1 MSHPTATSDRAGP
14 NGDGSGVPLNVPGQN
29 RLLAALPTD
38 VREAVLA
45 RGQRTGLEFKQVL
58 IEAGRPVEQVYFPLG
73 GVCSVLTDAPGGGLV
88 ETATIGNEGMVGV
101 PRVLGMVE
109 SNTTVICQVPGE
121 ALRVAGGA
129 LGDLMGAHTPLR
141 SLLLRYA
148 QSLFDFVAQT
158 AACNRMH
165 NIEERAARWLMMTR
179 DRVGA
184 DEFPLTHEFLAQMLG
199 VRRAGVTVAMGMLQ
213 KAGLVTYA
221 RGVVRVTDLDGLR
234 GASCDC
240 YGVVRRQMERLLE

>member
-1 MSHPTATSDRAGP
+1 MDSTTRDRPGERADR
-14 NGDGSGVPLNVPGQN
+14 NGVPLNVPGQN
-29 RLLAALPTD
+29 RLLAALPAG
-38 VREAVLA
+38 VREAVLG
-45 RGQRTGLEFKQVL
+45 RGERVGMDFKQPL
-58 IEAGRPVEQVYFPLG
+58 IEAGRPMAHVYFPLG
-73 GVCSVLTDAPGGGLV
+73 GVFSVLTDAPGGGVV

-121 ALRVAGGA
+121 ALRLPERA
-129 LGDLMGAHTPLR
+129 LAELMGAHDSLR
-141 SLLLRYA
+141 GLLLRYA

-213 KAGLVTYA
+213 KAGLVTYS
-221 RGVVRVTDLDGLR
+221 RGVVRVTDLEGLR

-240 YGVVRRQMERLLE
+240 YGIVRRQAERLLE